1 MRRRSIGDRGEK
13 EERNKP
19 TLNVYHNLSLSSS
32 SATSPN
38 PCHSPICASPF
49 PACPTPAPTAGCARS
64 SYRGIKHP
72 MTLAASLL
80 TFCDQQFGSDIWQA
94 GLVVHKPDRQWFS
107 GEGFNQLPLAAD
119 AERHHIGATEL
130 ATPKP
135 WFSHDFCL
143 APFLPSLESCLPAI
157 RWITSQRRQQVS
169 KSCADPHITYREQE
183 NSGSGAGSGDYSH
196 PPSGK
201 WTSLPRTFRRHLR
214 ACKRSMMCS
223 PVLASALVVRPSSI
237 PSRSTLK
244 R

>member
-1 MRRRSIGDRGEK
+1 MDVCRIKGSSSRATPEHWRSRREG
-13 EERNKP
+13 ERNKP
-19 TLNVYHNLSLSSS
+19 TPNVYHNLSLSSS

-64 SYRGIKHP
+64 NSRGIKHP

-80 TFCDQQFGSDIWQA
+80 TFCVQQFGSDIWQA

-157 RWITSQRRQQVS
+157 RWITGQRPEETAGQQELRR
-169 KSCADPHITYREQE
+169 PTYHIPRAREQWQW
-183 NSGSGAGSGDYSH
+183 S
-196 PPSGK
+196 
-201 WTSLPRTFRRHLR
+201 WQW
-214 ACKRSMMCS
+214 
-223 PVLASALVVRPSSI
+223 
-237 PSRSTLK
+237 
-244 R
+244 